1 MKKISFLA
9 KLAVLALPFS
19 VFADG
24 YGMMDWG
31 YGMMGGFGYLA
42 GLTWIVWTL
51 VGIFAAIWLWQ
62 QINKK

>member
-9 KLAVLALPFS
+9 KLAVLALPLS
-19 VFADG
+19 AFADG
-24 YGMMDWG
+24 YGMMDGG
-31 YGMMGGFGYLA
+31 YGMAGGFGYLA